1 MDFIIVRD
9 EFSDDEEKEEDNS
22 QIGGQVKP
30 LNYAESPDTSVGT
43 ASTQDDEVSF
53 IGTKAKISDSLGKIL
68 KVKHFSNLLVSDVKN
83 FWGCGFD
90 GCRKLAPNRKRAE
103 RVIGLVKGL

>member
-9 EFSDDEEKEEDNS
+9 EFSDEEEKEEDNS

-53 IGTKAKISDSLGKIL
+53 YRNQG
-68 KVKHFSNLLVSDVKN
+68 
-83 FWGCGFD
+83 
-90 GCRKLAPNRKRAE
+90 
-103 RVIGLVKGL
+103 